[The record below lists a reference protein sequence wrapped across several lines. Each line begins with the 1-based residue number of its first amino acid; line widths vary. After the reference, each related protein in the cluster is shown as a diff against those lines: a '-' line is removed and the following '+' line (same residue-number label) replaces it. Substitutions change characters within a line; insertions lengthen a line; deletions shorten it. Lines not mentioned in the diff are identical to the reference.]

1 MNIIQEINKLKNKG
15 YNEANAIA
23 RLSQDIVL
31 LAISNSSMNKNVTIK
46 GGVVMRSIS
55 KNERRATQDI
65 DFDFIKY
72 SINDKDIDRFV
83 LKLNNIDGITIKR
96 VGKIQDL
103 KHQDYNGKRI
113 IIEISDG
120 LTTINSKV
128 DIGVHNLLDV
138 RQEEYCFD
146 VCFNDENISLLINSY
161 EQMVAEKLKSL
172 LRFGAR
178 STRYKDVFD
187 IYYLLPLT
195 NNNRLQEIVSGY
207 IYEDSTLD
215 VNNKEELIERIK
227 RTFSNDGFIKNIEKS
242 DKNWLELDIGIVTR
256 KIVQE
261 LSDK

>member
-1 MNIIQEINKLKNKG
+1 MNLTQEINKLRNKG

-31 LAISNSSMNKNVTIK
+31 IAISNSSMNKNVTIK
-46 GGVVMRSIS
+46 GGVVMRNIS
-55 KNERRATQDI
+55 NDERRTTQDI

-72 SINDKDIDRFV
+72 PLDDKDIDRFV
-83 LKLNNIDGITIKR
+83 LQLNNIDGIAIKR

-120 LTTINSKV
+120 LTTISSKV
-128 DIGVHNLLDV
+128 DIGVHNLLDA

-146 VCFNDENISLLINSY
+146 VCFNDEDVSLLINSY

-172 LRFGAR
+172 LRFGIR

-195 NNNRLQEIVSGY
+195 NSSRLKDILSIY
-207 IYEDSTLD
+207 IFDDSTLD
-215 VNNKEELIERIK
+215 VNNEEDLLERIK
-227 RTFSNDGFIKNIEKS
+227 KIFNSDIFIKNIEKS
-242 DKNWLELDIGIVTR
+242 DKNWLELDINIVTR
-256 KIVQE
+256 EIIQKLTDE
-261 LSDK
+261 